1 VWFVVC
7 GVPWDSGPGC
17 GSGSV
22 WVTLDLFVVCGLWF
36 FLGLLTG
43 RSGVPPRVP
52 EKTTIHKP
60 QTSQESQKKTQST
73 NHKPSPDIRKESL
86 SKAIKSLRKPIK
98 SLWKPIGPGNK
109 VLRIDHTNLR
119 EFVYYR
125 DHGSRRLCLG
135 GPIGPHRAPWD
146 PTIMGPYRI

>member
-1 VWFVVC
+1 VDC
-7 GVPWDSGPGC
+7 GFFWDS
-17 GSGSV
+17 
-22 WVTLDLFVVCGLWF
+22 WLVCGLRIVF
-36 FLGLLTG
+36 F
-43 RSGVPPRVP
+43 SGTPGGTPDLPAKSPRKNHNPQTTNQPRVP
-52 EKTTIHKP
+52 EKNTIHKP

-119 EFVYYR
+119 GFVYYR
-125 DHGSRRLCLG
+125 DHGPRRLRMGC
-135 GPIGPHRAPWD
+135 PIGPHRAPWD
-146 PTIMGPYRI
+146 PTIMGPYKI